1 VKILIY
7 SPHFHPR
14 VGGLENVVRGLA
26 EAFHEEGHQVTV
38 ACTTAAGSEPDPFPY
53 PVVRTARGAE
63 LLRLTRA
70 ADVVLHACVNI
81 RGLWP
86 LLITATPLAITHQ
99 VYLTHP
105 VPRPTLW
112 SKVVREVKR
121 FSTRRAFVNIAC
133 SECLARH
140 VGPRCVAVP
149 NFYDDH
155 TFRVM
160 EGIRR
165 DSDLVFLGRL
175 VSDKGADLAMEALR
189 LLREERGLT
198 PRLTLI
204 GEGPEREAL
213 MRQARDAGL
222 AEAVRFAGVLKGEEL
237 ACELNRHRLMLVPSR
252 WPEPFGIVALEG
264 IACGLAV
271 VGTRNGGL
279 AEAIGPCG
287 VAVENG
293 NAGALAAGIAEL
305 LTDKPRLEACRDN
318 APAHLARHTRQV
330 IAREYLR
337 LISRP

>member
-26 EAFHEEGHQVTV
+26 DGFHEEGHQVTV
-38 ACTTAAGSEPDPFPY
+38 ACTTAAGSEPESFPY
-53 PVVRTARGAE
+53 PVVRNARGAE

-70 ADVVLHACVNI
+70 TDVVLHACVNM

-86 LLITATPLAITHQ
+86 LLLTAKPLAITHQ

-105 VPRPTLW
+105 VPRPSFW
-112 SKVVREVKR
+112 SKVVRELKR

-140 VGPRCVAVP
+140 IGPRCVAVP
-149 NFYDDH
+149 NFYDDAI
-155 TFRVM
+155 FSVM

-175 VSDKGADLAMEALR
+175 VSDKGADLAIEALR
-189 LLREERGLT
+189 ILRQERDLS

-204 GEGPEREAL
+204 GDGPEREAL
-213 MRQARDAGL
+213 ERQAKEAGVT
-222 AEAVRFAGVLKGEEL
+222 VRFVGVLKGEAL
-237 ACELNRHRLMLVPSR
+237 ACELNRHRVMVVPSR

-287 VAVENG
+287 LAVENG
-293 NAGALAAGIAEL
+293 DARALAEGIADL
-305 LTDKPRLEACRDN
+305 LTDKARLEACRKS
-318 APAHLARHTRQV
+318 APEHLARHTRQR